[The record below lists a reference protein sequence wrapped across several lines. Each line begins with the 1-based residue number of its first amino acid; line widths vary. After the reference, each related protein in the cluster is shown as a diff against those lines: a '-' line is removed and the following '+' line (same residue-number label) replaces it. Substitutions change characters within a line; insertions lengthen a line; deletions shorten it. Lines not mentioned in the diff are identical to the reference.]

1 MYSYPRASMTFS
13 TLNQIAGDTG
23 LIGVF
28 FPAATNGDN
37 KPRLITTAAQALT
50 LFGFGIGPAFIAWF
64 MKKTKRPVIAL
75 PMAVT
80 TASTITP
87 VVLAGLTST
96 SVVTCAAT
104 STGSC
109 AMATHGIVRVKR
121 GGTVGTAQIVL
132 EVSLDGGEKFKDLR
146 LGKASSIVVPYYG
159 LTIAAAAGILTDGEK
174 VCEWNSTAP
183 VADVDDVALCMAEL
197 AKTKYQVRTLIHL
210 DPIILEASAT
220 TIVGEINDY
229 ADLVGRDTIIRLNAR
244 LMTAGE
250 DPAVYAAAIADL
262 FEDVTGEFRVDMAF
276 DGAYIECPIT
286 KYFHVRPTQWAVVVE
301 EYNRDLGVAT
311 WDASKGP
318 LDEVSLEGPTTETL
332 RYDER
337 ETKQACPNR
346 FTSLC
351 TDANEN
357 AGTGVYVAMSLTR
370 EVDDNILGLTHN
382 VLVANLCATLGRR
395 ATFKFKGTT
404 PQVNADGTPTKKTCA
419 AYESAVNAWLKKGL
433 KVGQAGEIAQ
443 ATSWKADPLS
453 VLKGPGSK
461 LLGLLTLMVHGTVIE
476 IETTM
481 VVG

>member
-1 MYSYPRASMTFS
+1 MYSFPRATMTFS

-28 FPAATNGDN
+28 FPASLNADK
-37 KPRLITTAAQALT
+37 KPRLITTTSQALT
-50 LFGFGIGPAFIAWF
+50 LFGFGIGAAFIAWF
-64 MKKTKRPVIAL
+64 MKKTGRPVIAM

-80 TASTITP
+80 TASVITP
-87 VVLAGLTST
+87 VVLTGLTST

-121 GGTVGTAQIVL
+121 GGTVGTAQVVFEL
-132 EVSLDGGEKFKDLR
+132 SLDGGEKFKDLR
-146 LGKASSIVVPYYG
+146 LGKASSVVVPYYG
-159 LTIAAAAGILTDGEK
+159 LTIAAAAGILTDGEI

-183 VADVDDVALCMAEL
+183 VADVDDVALCLTEL
-197 AKTKYQVRTLIHL
+197 AKTKYQVRSLIHL
-210 DPIILEASAT
+210 DAVASEADATSIISP
-220 TIVGEINDY
+220 VNDY
-229 ADLVGRDTIIRLNAR
+229 ATNVDRYTMIRLNAR
-244 LMTAGE
+244 LMTPAE
-250 DPAVYAAAIADL
+250 DPAVYGAAMADL
-262 FEDVTGEFRVDMAF
+262 FEDISGFFRADIAF

-286 KYFHVRPTQWAVVVE
+286 HYFHVRPTQWAVVVE

-318 LDEVSLEGPTTETL
+318 LDEVSIEGPTTETK
-332 RYDER
+332 RYDDR
-337 ETKQACPNR
+337 ETKLACPNR

-370 EVDDNILGLTHN
+370 EVDERVLGLSHN
-382 VLVANLCATLGRR
+382 VLVANLCATLGQR

-443 ATSWKADPLS
+443 AASWKADPTS
-453 VLKGPGSK
+453 ILKGSGSK
-461 LLGLLTLMVHGTVIE
+461 LKGLLSCVVHGTVIE